1 MTPKLPQNPPK
12 VAANFVKGHSVGAS
26 SPGADAKSAVEE
38 EAETVEENGV
48 AVFEREGLD
57 VAAAFRT
64 EAPPLGGNLETK

>member
-1 MTPKLPQNPPK
+1 M
-12 VAANFVKGHSVGAS
+12 GAS
-26 SPGADAKSAVEE
+26 SPGADAKSAMEEEE
-38 EAETVEENGV
+38 EAEAAEENGV